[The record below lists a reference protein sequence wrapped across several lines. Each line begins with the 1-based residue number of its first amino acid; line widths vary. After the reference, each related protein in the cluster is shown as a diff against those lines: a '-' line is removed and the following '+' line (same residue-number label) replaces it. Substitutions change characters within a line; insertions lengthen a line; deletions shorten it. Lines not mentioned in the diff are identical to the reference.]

1 MEHTEF
7 YMHMD
12 FTLSYYILYK
22 CFNMDHMGSY
32 SEQWTRNFTLL
43 LSGAPTKEESINKE
57 EEEEDGLG
65 PILKYT
71 KQAPMLIAWC

>member
-1 MEHTEF
+1 
-7 YMHMD
+7 MHMD

-22 CFNMDHMGSY
+22 CFNMDHMGSH

-57 EEEEDGLG
+57 EEDG
-65 PILKYT
+65 
-71 KQAPMLIAWC
+71 